1 MVLFVKCEQNYS
13 LSEGRLVAYRAAF
26 LLFQPFID
34 AIGIV
39 LVSALQYLDLFA
51 CFEVLHADE
60 ACFFFG
66 AAAVPHARRYAI
78 YLFLVVASAHGAC
91 ILAKLH

>member
-1 MVLFVKCEQNYS
+1 MLFVKCEQNYS
-13 LSEGRLVAYRAAF
+13 VSEGRLVAYRAAF
-26 LLFQPFID
+26 LLFKPFVD
-34 AIGIV
+34 AVSVI

-60 ACFFFG
+60 ACVFFG

-78 YLFLVVASAHGAC
+78 YLFLVVAAAHGAC
-91 ILAKLH
+91 VFSEFH